1 MISFNGEQTFSYEM
15 IGEFRS
21 DEPWIHPR
29 RIINST
35 EVILVLEGEVHIAEE
50 ETEYSLKKDDVIIL
64 SPEKEHY
71 GFKTSFGTTAFYWF
85 HFHTDLPLPF
95 KALTG
100 ADVFEIKKQLK
111 RLLHFTNTP
120 SYSGNSADALAF
132 LVFEELSQIG
142 FKETSSNSG
151 LVSRIKEFVRG
162 NLLRNPTV
170 ADISENFG
178 YNPDYIGKLF
188 KNTVGVGLKE
198 YIAAERLKYAKDL
211 LLTTSKTVKQIAF
224 DLGFAAEN
232 LFIKFFGYHEGI
244 SPTAYRSKYYNT
256 HINNR

>member
-1 MISFNGEQTFSYEM
+1 MLKFDDGRYFSYEM

-21 DEPWIHPR
+21 SGSWIHR
-29 RIINST
+29 RRSIQSI
-35 EVILVLEGEVHIAEE
+35 ELILVLEGEVHIAEE
-50 ETEYSLKKDDVIIL
+50 GESYTLLPDDIL
-64 SPEKEHY
+64 LLEPDKEHF
-71 GFKTSFGTTAFYWF
+71 GFKESVTPTAFYWF
-85 HFHTDLPLPF
+85 HFHTDMPLPF
-95 KALTG
+95 KTLSG

-120 SYSGNSADALAF
+120 SYSENSADALAF
-132 LVFEELSQIG
+132 LVFEELSQLG

-151 LVSRIKEFVRG
+151 LVSKVKEYLRG
-162 NLLRNPTV
+162 NLLKNPTV
-170 ADISENFG
+170 AEISEYFG

-224 DLGFAAEN
+224 DLGFTAEN

-256 HINNR
+256 HINSR